1 MDIITI
7 SLGSILT
14 FECDPKKSVANLQ
27 KHGIDFD
34 EAQQLWEGIYI
45 KAPARKRGERRY
57 AVVGVLRGVHWTA
70 IATDRGDRIR
80 IISLEPAGCGMR
92 GGSAALAFPIRRC
105 ASRRALRAL

>member
-45 KAPARKRGERRY
+45 KAPARKRGERR
-57 AVVGVLRGVHWTA
+57 
-70 IATDRGDRIR
+70 GDRIR
-80 IISLEPAGCGMR
+80 IISV
-92 GGSAALAFPIRRC
+92 
-105 ASRRALRAL
+105 RRATEQERIRYEQRKDNL

>member
-45 KAPARKRGERRY
+45 KAPARKRG
-57 AVVGVLRGVHWTA
+57 
-70 IATDRGDRIR
+70 
-80 IISLEPAGCGMR
+80 
-92 GGSAALAFPIRRC
+92 
-105 ASRRALRAL
+105 

>member
-1 MDIITI
+1 MTDGERNNEHRLRKRYIMDIITI

-45 KAPARKRGERRY
+45 KAPARSP
-57 AVVGVLRGVHWTA
+57 L
-70 IATDRGDRIR
+70 DGDRDR
-80 IISLEPAGCGMR
+80 
-92 GGSAALAFPIRRC
+92 
-105 ASRRALRAL
+105 

>member
-7 SLGSILT
+7 YLGSILT

-57 AVVGVLRGVHWTA
+57 AVVGVLRPHSNHLGKASDGTRE
-70 IATDRGDRIR
+70 D
-80 IISLEPAGCGMR
+80 SL
-92 GGSAALAFPIRRC
+92 
-105 ASRRALRAL
+105 

>member
-14 FECDPKKSVANLQ
+14 FEYDPKKSVANLQ

-45 KAPARKRGERRY
+45 KAPARKEESDDMRWSASCAESIGRRSRPIG
-57 AVVGVLRGVHWTA
+57 ATA
-70 IATDRGDRIR
+70 FE
-80 IISLEPAGCGMR
+80 S
-92 GGSAALAFPIRRC
+92 
-105 ASRRALRAL
+105 SR